1 MKMSRTV
8 AYAVQAVLQLAQSEP
23 GVPVPCGR
31 LASEGKMPE
40 RFLLQILRTL
50 VAHGVLSSTRGVDGG
65 YVLRRPAEE
74 ISLLEVI
81 EAIDG
86 PMISAFPPSEG
97 LAQQSQAKLQRALS
111 ELTDLSRRQL
121 AAIKLA
127 QLLPNSTE
135 Y

>member
-8 AYAVQAVLQLAQSEP
+8 AYAVQAVLQLARSEP

-65 YVLRRPAEE
+65 YVLQRPPEE
-74 ISLLEVI
+74 MSLLDVI

-86 PMISAFPPSEG
+86 PMICTFPPSEG
-97 LAQQSQAKLQRALS
+97 LAEQSQVKLQRVLS
-111 ELTDLSRRQL
+111 ELAELSRRQL
-121 AAIKLA
+121 AAVKVV
-127 QLLPNSTE
+127 QLLPNSAE
-135 Y
+135 